1 MVVETAITIGLDQKV
16 AIAYS
21 LLHVSFADEI
31 TWDALP
37 ADGTLRKLFGTL
49 RLRELGWHRARSLP

>member
-1 MVVETAITIGLDQKV
+1 M
-16 AIAYS
+16 
-21 LLHVSFADEI
+21 VSFADEI

-37 ADGTLRKLFGTL
+37 ADGMLRKLLGTG